1 MSRRPTP
8 LTAAD
13 LRAWAAGLPA
23 PDRAAATAAV
33 GLDLADLGR
42 AAELRTLLDQ
52 LPERERARVRRTHAG
67 SWFLTWTC
75 PPHRLAGPAA
85 AVADQEVLDRLDHAL
100 DAGTPAYRQPPPLRL
115 VVDENV
121 IPQEVAPLLAGWR
134 AVGSVVLPCL
144 PQPGSLRAR
153 AWGWPF
159 RVGVLGERLAD
170 ACAHSLR
177 LGLREGLGDVLDLET
192 DPGLVDLLVVDA
204 TLARAVDQVARL
216 HVLANAV
223 LVVDPARSAWPLVDA
238 RLAGVRAVT
247 GARVTALA
255 TGPPDP
261 GGLPGRL
268 TRVVRALAHGHP
280 LDVALHAAFDRRLL
294 LVADPTALVAAH
306 LPTLIEEQL
315 EDLGRDVRAVWAPE
329 PGAAPAGE
337 ALANLPPEV
346 GAGME
351 VLGSLPDGSFDHE
364 ALEATRAP
372 AAREEVVSA
381 VRAGAPARFL
391 QAYVGRPGA
400 SAPARNVFDEGA
412 NVVDVFVG
420 PEEQAAL
427 VGPALTDEQLGFD
440 ERRTAVRL
448 TVVLVPLSPGG
459 EPVRAE
465 LEVPR
470 TGRSPSVRLPLD
482 VPGGTARVR
491 ARLVLLHRNRV
502 VQTALLT
509 GEVDGAPARLV
520 ETLTLWQDL
529 EELDQRRGFDAA
541 LVLNHD
547 DDGVPALIAVSDG
560 HARLASSAVL
570 SQMSERLRE
579 LLIGA
584 GDLPRTGKQVAE
596 SQRALLV
603 RAALAG
609 RDLHTQLEDHLGQGT
624 LSTAGRIQIVTA
636 RADHFLPLELVY
648 DRRAPDKDA
657 RVCPRWL
664 AGEAC
669 GSACFA
675 DETDRSVVCPAVFW
689 GLSRVIERHYASSPD
704 ELGGNLLMLAEPRR
718 ARRRL
723 SFGSVLVGAS
733 RRVPAPDVAAAL
745 AAFGDR
751 GGRAT
756 SWEDWE
762 KRIAATA
769 TDVLVL
775 MPHTNPVQ
783 ATLEIAG
790 SELERGY
797 LEREHVTGDH
807 DTTPLVLL
815 LGCDVT
821 GTREDPAGYAS
832 TFMARS
838 AAVVLGSLT
847 MLAADHAAALAGR
860 FATLLL
866 APDRKPGAVGELV
879 TTFRREA
886 VRAGLPAALA
896 VTAYGDADWT
906 V

>member
-1 MSRRPTP
+1 MSRRPIP

-13 LRAWAAGLPA
+13 LLVWAAGVPA
-23 PDRAAATAAV
+23 PHRAAARAAV
-33 GLDLADLGR
+33 GLDPAELGR
-42 AAELRTLLDQ
+42 AVAQRDLLER
-52 LPERERARVRRTHAG
+52 LPEPERSRLRRTHPSTG
-67 SWFLTWTC
+67 FLTWTC
-75 PPHRLAGPAA
+75 PPHRLTGPASD
-85 AVADQEVLDRLDHAL
+85 VADQEVLDRLDRAL
-100 DAGTPAYRQPPPLRL
+100 DVEAQADLQPPPLRL

-121 IPQEVAPLLAGWR
+121 VPQEVVPLLAGWR
-134 AVGSVVLPCL
+134 SVGSVVLPSL
-144 PQPGSLRAR
+144 PPPGSLRAR

-159 RVGVLGERLAD
+159 RLGVVGERLAD
-170 ACAHSLR
+170 ACRQALD
-177 LGLREGLGDVLDLET
+177 LGPAGLGDVLDVET
-192 DPGLVDLLVVDA
+192 EPGLVDLLVVDA
-204 TLARAVDQVARL
+204 PLTRAADLIAHIRT
-216 HVLANAV
+216 LANAV
-223 LVVDPARSAWPLVDA
+223 LVVDPAHAAWPVLDA
-238 RLAGVRAVT
+238 QLAGVRALT
-247 GARVTALA
+247 GARVTILA
-255 TGPPDP
+255 TGTPDP
-261 GGLPGRL
+261 EGLPARL
-268 TRVVRALAHGHP
+268 ARVVRALSHGHP
-280 LDVALHAAFDRRLL
+280 LDVALHAALDRRLL
-294 LVADPTALVAAH
+294 LVADPGALPAAH
-306 LPTLIEEQL
+306 LPAVIEDQA
-315 EDLGRDVRAVWAPE
+315 EDLRHDVRAVWGPETAGAPPE
-329 PGAAPAGE
+329 QAPAH
-337 ALANLPPEV
+337 LPPEV
-346 GAGME
+346 AAGLD
-351 VLGSLPDGSFDHE
+351 VLGAWADGSSGDVG
-364 ALEATRAP
+364 LEASGAT
-372 AAREEVVSA
+372 AAREEVANA
-381 VRAGAPARFL
+381 VRAEAPARFL
-391 QAYVGRPGA
+391 QAYVDQPGA
-400 SAPARNVFDEGA
+400 PAPPRNVFAEGT
-412 NVVDVFVG
+412 NLVDVFIG
-420 PEEQAAL
+420 PEEREAL

-448 TVVLVPLSPGG
+448 TVVLVPLSPSA

-465 LEVPR
+465 LDVPR
-470 TGRSPSVRLPLD
+470 TGRSPDIRLPLD
-482 VPGGTARVR
+482 VPAGTQRVR
-491 ARLVLLHRNRV
+491 ARLILLHRNRV

-509 GEVDGAPARLV
+509 GEVDGTVAHLV

-529 EELDQRRGFDAA
+529 EELDERRAFDAA
-541 LVLNHD
+541 LVLNRD

-560 HARLASSAVL
+560 HARLASSAVVG
-570 SQMSERLRE
+570 QMSERLRE
-579 LLIGA
+579 LLIA
-584 GDLPRTGKQVAE
+584 ASDLPRSGKQVAE

-609 RDLHTQLEDHLGQGT
+609 RDLHTQLEDHLGQGA
-624 LSTAGRIQIVTA
+624 LATAERIQVVTA

-657 RVCPRWL
+657 QVCPRWL
-664 AGEAC
+664 AGEQC
-669 GSACFA
+669 GPACFA

-689 GLSRVIERHYASSPD
+689 GLSRVVERHYASRPD
-704 ELGGNLLMLAEPRR
+704 ELGGNLLVLAAPRR

-723 SFGSVLVGAS
+723 SHRSTLVGAS
-733 RRVPAPDVAAAL
+733 RRVPDQDVAAAL
-745 AAFGDR
+745 AVFGDR
-751 GGRAT
+751 VGRAT

-762 KRIAATA
+762 KRIAATE

-860 FATLLL
+860 FGTLLL
-866 APDRKPGAVGELV
+866 APGRKPVPVGELV
-879 TTFRREA
+879 TSFRREA